1 MRELVYTLLELQKE
15 FRNTTCDF
23 CSGYGKD
30 NKSVK
35 QIRSRIKVND
45 EYVGVNVV
53 CEDCKEKFE
62 SDELPKCQ
70 RCGRL
75 QTTLDIDA
83 GCRCIRR
90 KENLEEKELPN
101 LPNERESTFAYYERQ
116 INTLQE
122 ELTAA
127 EWTIQEEREA
137 HEDFMKASEEWGKRQ
152 KKELFDRIK
161 ELEVEVT
168 RLVQENRRLKEL
180 TPQELINK
188 LTTYEAKI
196 VQLKTQLEQLNS
208 QQSTQIK
215 VRKWPWSKIRK

>member
-127 EWTIQEEREA
+127 EWTINEEQEA
-137 HEDFMKASEEWGKRQ
+137 HEDFMEKSEEWSKRQ
-152 KKELFDRIK
+152 KQELLHRIK
-161 ELEVEVT
+161 ELEMEVE
-168 RLVQENRRLKEL
+168 RLKKL
-180 TPQELINK
+180 TPQELINEVESYK
-188 LTTYEAKI
+188 KEVA
-196 VQLKTQLEQLNS
+196 QLKTQLEKLNS
-208 QQSTQIK
+208 QQIAQIE
-215 VRKWPWSKIRK
+215 VRKWPWLKVRK

>member
-83 GCRCIRR
+83 GCHCIRR

-101 LPNERESTFAYYERQ
+101 LPNERESTFTYYERQ

-127 EWTIQEEREA
+127 E
-137 HEDFMKASEEWGKRQ
+137 
-152 KKELFDRIK
+152 
-161 ELEVEVT
+161 
-168 RLVQENRRLKEL
+168 
-180 TPQELINK
+180 
-188 LTTYEAKI
+188 
-196 VQLKTQLEQLNS
+196 
-208 QQSTQIK
+208 
-215 VRKWPWSKIRK
+215 

>member
-35 QIRSRIKVND
+35 QIRSHIKVND

-53 CEDCKEKFE
+53 CEDYKEKFE

-75 QTTLDIDA
+75 QTILDINA
-83 GCRCIRR
+83 GCYYIRR

-127 EWTIQEEREA
+127 EWTINEEQEA
-137 HEDFMKASEEWGKRQ
+137 HEDFMEKSEEWSKRQ
-152 KKELFDRIK
+152 KQELLHRIK
-161 ELEVEVT
+161 ELEMEVE
-168 RLVQENRRLKEL
+168 RLKKL
-180 TPQELINK
+180 TPQELINEVESYK
-188 LTTYEAKI
+188 KEVA
-196 VQLKTQLEQLNS
+196 QLKTQLEKLNS
-208 QQSTQIK
+208 QQIAQIE
-215 VRKWPWSKIRK
+215 VRKWPWLKVRK

>member
-35 QIRSRIKVND
+35 QIRSRIKVNG

-62 SDELPKCQ
+62 NDMLPKCQ

-83 GCRCIRR
+83 GCRCFRR

-101 LPNERESTFAYYERQ
+101 LPNERESTFTYYERQ
-116 INTLQE
+116 INTLRE
-122 ELTAA
+122 ELITA
-127 EWTIQEEREA
+127 EWTINEEREA
-137 HEDFMKASEEWGKRQ
+137 HEDFMEKSEEWSKRQ
-152 KKELFDRIK
+152 KQELLHRIK
-161 ELEVEVT
+161 ELETEVE
-168 RLVQENRRLKEL
+168 RLKKL
-180 TPQELINK
+180 TPQGLINEIEFYK
-188 LTTYEAKI
+188 EEVARLEAR
-196 VQLKTQLEQLNS
+196 LEKSNS
-208 QQSTQIK
+208 QQSAQVEVK
-215 VRKWPWSKIRK
+215 KWTWLKIRK